1 MNNKLGPVTP
11 AVEIRKEISDHEEW
25 EKAGKPAEGQSY
37 RKVFFF
43 LSGLLFLTFIWAVWN
58 EFVTRRPWVQYQRQF
73 YNLEKTMTQ
82 DALQK
87 AREEFENEYRESYDS
102 YQTELKVIEENLKNP
117 EILKIRRNLQK
128 AEIALN
134 EVIQEFQF
142 TKSEAD
148 AAYYQYKKAL
158 HNDKDF
164 SRTKKNWEKFE
175 AKMAG
180 LNPRIVEM
188 TRKRDE
194 LRDEVNK
201 NEERRR
207 ELRKEMVQMTQEK
220 ERLEWKLNSL
230 RFKTSNI
237 EQIVIQDFERN
248 YFNQPVA
255 RVDRCVTCHMG
266 VDRSGFEKAPE
277 PFKTHP
283 KREVLFANH
292 PIERFGCTPCHQ
304 GQGRAL
310 TVEDAH
316 GHVPFWEQPLLL
328 EEYIE
333 ASCIRCHV
341 DEKEIPIAPSSSR
354 GRELFKNLGCHGC
367 HLAEEYEDMDPVG
380 PPLVHLGS
388 KVKADW
394 LVSWIMNPRDYLPDS
409 RMPRFHL
416 TDEEAK
422 AVAAYLLDFKDPE
435 IQDFRF
441 TLPSSSQTMDQVL
454 LTEGKKLLNS
464 SGCITC
470 HDLEGHDAE
479 GEIKVEKIGPNLSK
493 LEKKV
498 EPEWLFTWL
507 KNPNVYRPGTKMPR
521 FRFTDREARALTAYL
536 LKGAESKNL
545 EEDLSFL
552 NDPSMKEKGKRM
564 VQIQGCFGCHL
575 IPGMEEM
582 TRVSEELTEFG
593 AKDVHQ
599 LDFGD
604 TKIPQTWEDWAFNK
618 LNDPQIYMT
627 EQIQLKMPN
636 FGLTDEEI
644 GSLVIFLKSMSGEKP
659 PPEFL
664 VSLYP
669 GKNLI
674 EGPFGVINR
683 TYKCLVCHRINGE
696 GTEIGPD
703 LSHEG
708 SKVKREW
715 LARFL
720 KSPHKIRPNEKA
732 QMPDFSL
739 TNSEIETSVNYMKMV
754 LVNDEI
760 FSEIGTIRE
769 RGIDEATLREGGR
782 LYQEV
787 YGCVACHRIGN
798 TGGIIGPDLSEA
810 GSRLTGEWTF
820 AYLKNPQAVQGK
832 VSMPHFGMSDRH
844 AKVLAEYLMVQK

>member
-1 MNNKLGPVTP
+1 MNKEVGPLTP

-37 RKVFFF
+37 RKLFFF
-43 LSGLLFLTFIWAVWN
+43 LSGLLFLTFIWSVWN
-58 EFVTRRPWVQYQRQF
+58 EFVTRRPWVRYQRQF
-73 YNLEKTMTQ
+73 FNIEKTMTQ

-87 AREEFENEYRESYDS
+87 AREEFESEDRESYDS
-102 YQTELKVIEENLKNP
+102 YQNELNEIEENLKNP
-117 EILKIRRNLQK
+117 EFLKNRRNLQK
-128 AEIALN
+128 AELALS

-148 AAYYQYKKAL
+148 AAYYIYKKAL
-158 HNDKDF
+158 HNDKDT
-164 SRTKKNWEKFE
+164 SRAKKHWEKLE
-175 AKMAG
+175 AKLAG
-180 LNPRIVEM
+180 FNPRIEEM

-194 LRDEVNK
+194 LKAEVNM

-207 ELRKEMVQMTQEK
+207 EIRKEMAQMTQEI
-220 ERLEWKLNSL
+220 ERLEWKLNSF

-255 RVDRCVTCHMG
+255 RVDRCVTCHLG
-266 VDRSGFEKAPE
+266 VDRSGFESAPQ

-283 KREVLFANH
+283 KREVLFASH
-292 PIERFGCTPCHQ
+292 PVERFGCTPCHQ

-310 TVEDAH
+310 TVKDAH
-316 GHVPFWEQPLLL
+316 GNVPFWKHPLLL
-328 EEYIE
+328 EGYIE

-341 DEKEIPIAPSSSR
+341 DEKNIPIAPSASR
-354 GRELFKNLGCHGC
+354 GRELFKTLGCHGC
-367 HLAEEYEDMDPVG
+367 HLAQEYEDMDPVG

-388 KVKADW
+388 KVKAGW
-394 LVSWIMNPRDYLPDS
+394 LVNWILNPRDYLSDS

-416 TDEEAK
+416 NDEEAK
-422 AVAAYLLDFKDPE
+422 SVAAYLLDFKDPE
-435 IQDFRF
+435 IQDSRINFPF
-441 TLPSSSQTMDQVL
+441 PASSADQVL
-454 LTEGKKLLNS
+454 QSEGKKLLTT

-470 HDLEGHDAE
+470 HDLEGHEAL
-479 GEIKVEKIGPNLSK
+479 GEIEINKIGPNLTK

-521 FRFTDREARALTAYL
+521 FRFSDREARALTVYL
-536 LKGAESKNL
+536 LKESESTNQ
-545 EEDLSFL
+545 EEDLSFVD
-552 NDPSMKEKGKRM
+552 DPSMKDRGKR
-564 VQIQGCFGCHL
+564 VIQIQGCFGCHL

-582 TRVSEELTEFG
+582 TRVSEELSEFG
-593 AKDVHQ
+593 SKDVHK

-604 TKIPQTWEDWAFNK
+604 TRIPQTWEDWAFNK
-618 LNDPQIYMT
+618 LKDPQVFET

-636 FGLTDEEI
+636 FGLTDDEI
-644 GSLVIFLKSMSGEKP
+644 NSLVIFLKSTIGEKP

-664 VSLYP
+664 VSLNP
-669 GKNLI
+669 VKNLI
-674 EGPFGVINR
+674 KGPFGEINR
-683 TYKCLVCHRINGE
+683 TYKCLVCHKINGE
-696 GTEIGPD
+696 GEEIGPD
-703 LSHEG
+703 LSNEG
-708 SKVKREW
+708 SKVKKDW

-732 QMPDFSL
+732 QMPDFNL
-739 TNSEIETSVNYMKMV
+739 TNSEIETSVNYMNMV

-760 FSEIGTIRE
+760 FSEKGSIRE
-769 RGIDEATLREGGR
+769 RGIDEATIREGTR

-787 YGCVACHRIGN
+787 YGCVSCHRLGN
-798 TGGIIGPDLSEA
+798 QGGIIGPDLSEV

-820 AYLKNPQAVQGK
+820 AYLKNPQEIQGK

-844 AKVLAEYLMVQK
+844 AKVLAEYLMAQK